1 MKFFSITLSV
11 FFLFI
16 SINTSANF
24 EPPKNYYHPIL
35 KITPSTDWSNK
46 DITQSKQMAKK
57 GKKDSYAAYGCQLYD
72 LGNYSD
78 AYEWLKKAMIYAN
91 SSESKNLINKYSS
104 NYLAVTSRLAKIYA
118 YGVGADKNL
127 IKSKKIIKEIL
138 PIVYA
143 KLKNTDYLML
153 RAKRDQ
159 NFRQYN
165 YFLKIIAEYRML
177 IDELHKINQKQI
189 SLSRL

>member
-1 MKFFSITLSV
+1 MKFFSIRLSV
-11 FFLFI
+11 FFLFT

-46 DITQSKQMAKK
+46 DIAQNKQMSEQ
-57 GKKDSYAAYGCQLYD
+57 GKKDSYAAYGCQLFD
-72 LGNYSD
+72 LGSYSD
-78 AYEWLKKAMIYAN
+78 AHEWLKKAMIYAN
-91 SSESKNLINKYSS
+91 SSESKNPINKYSS

-165 YFLKIIAEYRML
+165 YFLKIIAEYRIL
-177 IDELHKINQKQI
+177 IDELNKINQNQI